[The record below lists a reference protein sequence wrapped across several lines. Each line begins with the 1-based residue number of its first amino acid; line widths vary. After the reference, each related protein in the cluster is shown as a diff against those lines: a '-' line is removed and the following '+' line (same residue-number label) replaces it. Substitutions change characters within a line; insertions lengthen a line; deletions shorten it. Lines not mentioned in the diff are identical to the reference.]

1 VHANSPRDA
10 LRRVENMVS
19 MAGLNYPVRVIRD
32 QMAATLDLLIQVS
45 RMTGGRRKIVNV
57 SEISGMERDTI
68 LLQDLFRFRQDG
80 IDEEGHAVGEF
91 EPCGVR
97 PKLLDRMQREGT
109 AIPPSVFQR
118 RKVI

>member
-1 VHANSPRDA
+1 
-10 LRRVENMVS
+10 
-19 MAGLNYPVRVIRD
+19 MAS
-32 QMAATLDLLIQVS
+32 TLDLVIQAS
-45 RMTGGRRKIVNV
+45 RMTGGRRKIVAV
-57 SEISGMERDTI
+57 SEISGMERETI
-68 LLQDLFRFRQDG
+68 LLQDLFKFRQDG

-118 RKVI
+118 RKLI